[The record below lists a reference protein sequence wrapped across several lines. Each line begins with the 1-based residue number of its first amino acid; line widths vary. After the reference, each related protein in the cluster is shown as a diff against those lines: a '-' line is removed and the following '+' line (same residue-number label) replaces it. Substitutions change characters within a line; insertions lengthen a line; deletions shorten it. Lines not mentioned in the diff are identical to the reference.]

1 MEKKTAHP
9 RAKPGLIAHIGQII
23 GDMPLI
29 QSLGDKEFR
38 SRWGLQIFYIGLWL
52 VAFVCAGAPFSRPVV
67 SLLMANHHF
76 RPQSWT
82 AWIVLQPV
90 PKMYSFANTCWIGK
104 APLLEQKPEF
114 QSENRF
120 LRERFWVNHYPA
132 RKARFDGGREALG
145 LGIDHYVYVRSVY
158 FGYSETTGFRV
169 KTEPGRC
176 IFELR
181 GRLP

>member
-1 MEKKTAHP
+1 MDKQTANP
-9 RAKPGLIAHIGQII
+9 SARWRSRIERMIGE
-23 GDMPLI
+23 MPLI
-29 QSLGDKEFR
+29 QSLRVLE
-38 SRWGLQIFYIGLWL
+38 SRGQRGLQVFYIGLWL
-52 VAFVCAGAPFSRPVV
+52 VALVCGSAPLSRPVV

-76 RPQSWT
+76 RPKSWA
-82 AWIVLQPV
+82 AWIALQPV
-90 PKMYSFANTCWIGK
+90 PKMYSFGNTCWIGK
-104 APLLEQKPEF
+104 APLLEQQPQF

-145 LGIDHYVYVRSVY
+145 LGVDHYVYVRSVY

-176 IFELR
+176 VFELR